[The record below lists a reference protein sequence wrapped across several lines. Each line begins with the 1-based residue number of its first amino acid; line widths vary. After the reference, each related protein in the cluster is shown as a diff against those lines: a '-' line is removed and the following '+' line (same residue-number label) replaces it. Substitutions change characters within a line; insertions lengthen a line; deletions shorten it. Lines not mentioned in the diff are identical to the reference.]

1 MDKNQKIQQ
10 ANAMNKEDEILPD
23 DIAGD
28 EETIENKLGDDEG
41 TKEKTVEGK
50 KDYGEKGTTKE
61 KDESNKQTR
70 RSERIKKQRV
80 EIHPDDTGED
90 DNVNDK
96 DYK

>member
-1 MDKNQKIQQ
+1 MGNGDGTKVENVEREKDDSG
-10 ANAMNKEDEILPD
+10 NEIL
-23 DIAGD
+23 
-28 EETIENKLGDDEG
+28 
-41 TKEKTVEGK
+41 
-50 KDYGEKGTTKE
+50 KE

-80 EIHPDDTGED
+80 EIHPDDIGED